1 MSSPVGFLDFF
12 ILEASEYVERLDGL
26 LAGASA
32 PDADAVQ
39 RAARSLRGSATMAK
53 LPAFA
58 ELAHALERTGRALRD
73 GSASWDD
80 RLRGATVSAV
90 DDLKILLRNA
100 REWGEADTRRA
111 SERTAE
117 LLGILP
123 ARTSTTPSA
132 PPGASGTTFLAG
144 EAGNIAAGLE
154 LLLTRPNDEA
164 AAAMVLKR
172 VRALRGVAAVK
183 DLPLMAQVLEA
194 AEQAGHPIES
204 GRDTISPA
212 QRELLHAC
220 VEALRGAAGALREG
234 RPIDA
239 RGPTA
244 RRFGDALDT
253 WLDSSGESERV
264 VPIGSL
270 FHDDA
275 GPHVV
280 SAAAAPPT
288 TVTERF
294 RLELVSQGEHLARL
308 VDEARQAPDD
318 AARERFRREVRRSLR
333 AARALAESF
342 DEREFA
348 SLTSE
353 MMSASALDAPL
364 LERLARVAKLMADP
378 SLSREALHQRLA
390 ALDRAPEPARA
401 AAPTPAPSSPA
412 VPTAVVTAVAPTPP
426 PTPAT
431 TSTPATPR
439 QTAAVAH
446 SGDVPTLT
454 GAADLLEQGLAGLA
468 RLEREPLAMRTPTEP
483 PIVPVETLIYR
494 GRGAVRRAIE
504 IRDAVRRTGSPPPM
518 ETIEEL
524 FDLLDL
530 ALLDEAAA

>member
-58 ELAHALERTGRALRD
+58 ELAHALERTGRSLRD

-100 REWGEADTRRA
+100 REWGDADTRRA

-117 LLGILP
+117 ILGLLP
-123 ARTSTTPSA
+123 ARTSATPSSPA
-132 PPGASGTTFLAG
+132 GSAGTTYLAG

-154 LLLTRPNDEA
+154 LLLTRPNDDA

-194 AEQAGHPIES
+194 AEQAAHPIES
-204 GRDTISPA
+204 GRDSLSPA

-220 VEALRGAAGALREG
+220 VEALRGAGGALREG

-244 RRFGDALDT
+244 RRFGDALDA
-253 WLDSSGESERV
+253 WFDSAGETERV
-264 VPIGSL
+264 VPIASL

-280 SAAAAPPT
+280 STASAPPT
-288 TVTERF
+288 TVAERF

-308 VDEARQAPDD
+308 VDEAREAPDD

-342 DEREFA
+342 GEREFA
-348 SLTSE
+348 SLTSQ

-364 LERLARVAKLMADP
+364 LERLGRVAKLMADP
-378 SLSREALHQRLA
+378 SLSREALHERLG
-390 ALDRAPEPARA
+390 ALDRAPAPARA
-401 AAPTPAPSSPA
+401 TPVASPPAAMPA
-412 VPTAVVTAVAPTPP
+412 
-426 PTPAT
+426 
-431 TSTPATPR
+431 ATPR
-439 QTAAVAH
+439 ETVAVPRA
-446 SGDVPTLT
+446 GGIPTPT

-468 RLEREPLAMRTPTEP
+468 RLESEPLAKRTPTEP

-504 IRDAVRRTGSPPPM
+504 IRDAVRRTGAPPPM